1 MRAVQIIGWLLLLFM
16 GMFGVYEVV
25 QHFRHGGWA
34 LTDVGQF
41 WTRLHP
47 PSLNAIGSFFQSSI
61 SPGFWNWFVRQPV
74 LTISGFLALFCMLIS
89 YAAQRSSSS
98 R

>member
-1 MRAVQIIGWLLLLFM
+1 MRVVQVMGWLLLLFM

-25 QHFRHGGWA
+25 QHFRQGGWV

-41 WTRLHP
+41 WSRIHS
-47 PSLNAIGSFFQSSI
+47 PSLGFVGSLFQDNVSAAL
-61 SPGFWNWFVRQPV
+61 WNWFVRQPV
-74 LTISGFLALFCMLIS
+74 LTISGILAALCMLIS
-89 YAAQRSSSS
+89 YAAQRGPSA